1 MARIN
6 ENLLVKGARGN
17 VGKQF
22 VYRKHGNST
31 IIGKMPVYD
40 PKTARS
46 DAQLTVRDQF
56 TSAAMYARGAV
67 QSPELKK
74 EYQKKAAPGM
84 SAYNMALRDYLKAPV
99 VRKINIDAFD
109 GPPGSTIVVHA
120 KDDFRVTAVRVRI
133 QRVETGEILEEGN
146 AILAPVHRDQWI
158 YTTTQAYPSLDGLIV
173 TATATDLPGNEASLA
188 VTT

>member
-1 MARIN
+1 MAKIN

-22 VYRKHGNST
+22 VYRKHGNGT
-31 IIGKMPVYD
+31 IIGKMPVYN

-56 TSAAMYARGAV
+56 TSAAMYASGAV

-74 EYQKKAAPGM
+74 EYQKKAPPGS
-84 SAYNMALRDYLKAPV
+84 SAYNMALRDFLKAPV

-109 GPPGSTIVVHA
+109 GSPGAVIVVHA
-120 KDDFRVTAVRVRI
+120 KDDFRVAAVKVCI
-133 QRVETGEILEEGN
+133 QRAETGEVLEEGN
-146 AILAPVHRDQWI
+146 AVLAPIHRDQWI
-158 YTTTQAYPSLDGLIV
+158 YTTTQAYASLDGIFI
-173 TATATDLPGNEASLA
+173 TAIAKDLPGNEAELE
-188 VTT
+188 VMT